1 MIAKALRLRRLNL
14 QSKFDKEQE
23 IFELYTHHESDFDS
37 VKAKLIAL
45 EMEIQCERNVGLWD
59 SMYDLII
66 NSVAATLYRQA
77 FLSRRKANSKTWLKD
92 LDDGS
97 KPVRGDA
104 TSASATPH

>member
-97 KPVRGDA
+97 KTVRGDA